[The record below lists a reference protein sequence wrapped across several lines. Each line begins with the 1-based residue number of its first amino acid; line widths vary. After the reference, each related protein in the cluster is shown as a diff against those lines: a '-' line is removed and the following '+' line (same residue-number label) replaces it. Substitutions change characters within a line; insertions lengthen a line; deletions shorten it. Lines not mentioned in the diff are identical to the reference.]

1 MTATSVV
8 VVSGGEDVLTVC
20 WAAKGGSGTTVVAC
34 ALALI
39 NARRRD
45 AWLIDAAGDAPAALG
60 IAEPGGP
67 GVLDWIA
74 SATAAPGAIEAL
86 GVTAASD
93 LRVVPRGTATTPSVD
108 HPRWAELG
116 RFLAERSAPTIVDA
130 GTGPVPAGLH
140 AAAQERLLI
149 IRPCYLALRRAAAG
163 SLEPTGVIVLHE
175 PGRALRAQDVAYA
188 VHAPVVAEISL
199 DPAIARAVDAGL
211 LAARLPRTLTT
222 SLRELAA

>member
-1 MTATSVV
+1 V

-20 WAAKGGSGTTVVAC
+20 WAAKGGSGTTVVSC

-39 NARRRD
+39 NAQRRD
-45 AWLIDAAGDAPAALG
+45 AWLVDVAGDAPAALG

-67 GVLDWIA
+67 GILDWVA
-74 SATAAPGAIEAL
+74 SATAAPNALEAL
-86 GVTAASD
+86 GVTAAHD
-93 LRVVPRGTATTPSVD
+93 LRVVPRGTATPGVD
-108 HPRWAELG
+108 HPRWAEIG
-116 RFLAERSAPTIVDA
+116 RFLAERSSPTIVDA
-130 GTGPVPAGLH
+130 GTAPVPPGLL
-140 AAAQERLLI
+140 AAAQERLLV
-149 IRPCYLALRRAAAG
+149 IRPCYLALRRAAA
-163 SLEPTGVIVLHE
+163 SRLEPTGVVVLHE

-211 LAARLPRTLTT
+211 LAARLPRPLFS

>member
-1 MTATSVV
+1 M
-8 VVSGGEDVLTVC
+8 SGGEDVLTVC
-20 WAAKGGSGTTVVAC
+20 WAAKGGSGTTVVSC

-39 NARRRD
+39 NSRRRG

-60 IAEPGGP
+60 IAEPSGP

-74 SATAAPGAIEAL
+74 SATAAPNAIEAL
-86 GVTAASD
+86 GVTAAND
-93 LRVVPRGTATTPSVD
+93 LRVVPRGTATPSID

-116 RFLAERSAPTIVDA
+116 RFLAERSSPTILDA
-130 GTGPVPAGLH
+130 GTAPASGLLN
-140 AAAQERLLI
+140 AAQARLLV
-149 IRPCYLALRRAAAG
+149 IRPCYLALRRAAASG
-163 SLEPTGVIVLHE
+163 IEPTGVIVLHE

-211 LAARLPRTLTT
+211 LAARLPRPLLS